1 MPKKL
6 IKKYT
11 PTPEK
16 LKSHK
21 YLSFLNVFFGS
32 PNLWHLNRNSVAKA
46 FFVGL
51 FCAFL
56 PIPFQMVFAALL
68 AIPFRANIPI
78 SVALVW
84 ISNPLTMPFLYYGCY
99 KVGDFI
105 LGGTGTNFAF
115 ELSWDWVM
123 NGMLLIWKPFL
134 LGCFIVGLASGVL
147 GYLGIKAYWRWY
159 IVNKWRLRQG
169 DL

>member
-1 MPKKL
+1 MPKKF

-21 YLSFLNVFFGS
+21 HLSFLTVFFSS

-56 PIPFQMVFAALL
+56 PIPFQMVFAAIL

-84 ISNPLTMPFLYYGCY
+84 ISNPLTMPLLYYGCY

-123 NGMLLIWKPFL
+123 DGMLLIWKPFL
-134 LGCFIVGLASGVL
+134 LGCFIVGFTSGVL
-147 GYLGIKAYWRWY
+147 GYFSIKAYWRWY
-159 IVNKWRLRQG
+159 VVNKWRLRQG
-169 DL
+169 DV